1 MGLSLH
7 GCSRKTGWKS
17 RPGGSATVTHV
28 SREVLLRPEAKGTAS
43 ERKTRNNPTR
53 QNSQHLDGGH
63 SRAYLLQAK
72 AMATS
77 YGAVSLL

>member
-7 GCSRKTGWKS
+7 GHSRKIGWKCK
-17 RPGGSATVTHV
+17 PGGSAAVTHV

-43 ERKTRNNPTR
+43 VRKTRNNPTR
-53 QNSQHLDGGH
+53 QNSQHLGGGH
-63 SRAYLLQAK
+63 SSPTK